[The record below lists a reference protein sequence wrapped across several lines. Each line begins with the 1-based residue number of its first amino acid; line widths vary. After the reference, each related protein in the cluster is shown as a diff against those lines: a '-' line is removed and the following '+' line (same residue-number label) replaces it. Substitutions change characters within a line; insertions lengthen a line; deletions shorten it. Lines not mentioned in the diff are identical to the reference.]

1 MTKQRIAI
9 FASGSGSNA
18 MNLIQY
24 FKNHFS
30 IEVGFVMSNR
40 NTAPVLEKAKNAG
53 VKTYSFSNK
62 EVADA
67 DFLIALCQKENIDW
81 VILAG
86 YLRLIPAAFSAQ
98 FENRMINLHP
108 SLLPNY
114 GGKGMYGENVH
125 KAVLANN
132 EKETGIT
139 VHYVNAEFDK
149 GRIIAQFRCEISK
162 DETVS
167 SLQEKIHQL
176 EHNYLPKIVETEI
189 LA

>member
-1 MTKQRIAI
+1 MIKQRIAI

-24 FKNHFS
+24 FERNTS
-30 IEVGFVMSNR
+30 IEVAFVLSNR
-40 NTAPVLEKAKNAG
+40 ETAPILEKAKKVG
-53 VKTYSFSNK
+53 VKTFCFTN
-62 EVADA
+62 EQVADA
-67 DFLIALCQKENIDW
+67 SFLNEICQKEQIDW

-86 YLRLIPAAFSAQ
+86 YLRLIPAEFILQ
-98 FENRMINLHP
+98 FERKMINLHP
-108 SLLPNY
+108 ALLPNY
-114 GGKGMYGENVH
+114 GGKGMFGENVH

-139 VHYVNAEFDK
+139 IHYVNAEFDK
-149 GRIIAQFRCEISK
+149 GRNIAQFYCEISL

-167 SLQEKIHQL
+167 SLQEKIHLL
-176 EHNYLPKIVETEI
+176 EHNYLPKVVETEI